1 MKERPHLLT
10 QLNIIAYRQ
19 YITNEN
25 ISKLGKC
32 YILIRN
38 CLKLR
43 AFIYEMLTSIK
54 FWKNVQEAGS
64 VRNIKKSA
72 FQKTIIKFYVVGNSS
87 IP

>member
-54 FWKNVQEAGS
+54 HYIFGKMS
-64 VRNIKKSA
+64 KKQDRFGISKKVP
-72 FQKTIIKFYVVGNSS
+72 FKKQ
-87 IP
+87 